1 MAAPSWSSAKAGK
14 ATEDPL
20 AVALKRELVVKAA
33 PDVSVLRGLWV
44 SLAERQHR
52 AGYELAYMAEHTPAK
67 ENESRALREEVSE
80 VQQAFTSLVGKERVL
95 KSLLADLLTRKIA
108 SGKKFATAREEQI
121 RLQYAAMAE
130 FQESMAVIQKRLDT
144 CTKKSEAVEL
154 DKKTVTAAILALLEK
169 NRESEEATDK
179 SNFKGGEQ
187 DEELDPD
194 AAEIE
199 QYYAS
204 NQTVELPANEK
215 ECFAM
220 AMAEYKT
227 RTEKLRL
234 DDEEILQETRKIEAL
249 EAEVAREMDAL
260 SRDVSATTGSVK
272 EMDATVA
279 ALDKQNKELTLKI
292 TKSDKAVTEQN
303 KLISAFQL
311 KLDQLKLQSAKYDV
325 LATGLQQK
333 MDTKESEAE
342 VEAYG
347 GGGGGGEDEAADST
361 EESVWRDVL
370 SP

>member
-1 MAAPSWSSAKAGK
+1 MSSSSSSSGGIQKSKAVVK
-14 ATEDPL
+14 SLEDPL
-20 AVALKRELVVKAA
+20 AVALNRELGAKPS
-33 PDVSVLRGLWV
+33 PDVAVLRGLWV
-44 SLAERQHR
+44 SLAERLHR
-52 AGYELAYMAEHTPAK
+52 AGYELGYMAEHMPAK
-67 ENESRALREEVSE
+67 ESESRALMEEVSQL
-80 VQQAFTSLVGKERVL
+80 QQEFTTLSGKERVL

-108 SGKKFATAREEQI
+108 SEKKHATAREEQI
-121 RLQYAAMAE
+121 RLQYAAMSE
-130 FQESMAVIQKRLDT
+130 FQESMAGIQQRLDA

-154 DKKTVTAAILALLEK
+154 DKKTVNAAILALLEK
-169 NRESEEATDK
+169 NRESEEATVESNGK
-179 SNFKGGEQ
+179 SGAEG
-187 DEELDPD
+187 EELDPD

-204 NQTVELPANEK
+204 NQTVELAANEK

-227 RTEKLRL
+227 RIEQLRL
-234 DDEEILQETRKIEAL
+234 NDEEILQETRKNEAL

-279 ALDKQNKELTLKI
+279 ALDKHNKELNLKI
-292 TKSDKAVTEQN
+292 TKIDYSVSEQN

-311 KLDQLKLQSAKYDV
+311 KLDQLKLQSAKYDN
-325 LATGLQQK
+325 LAAGLQK
-333 MDTKESEAE
+333 RMDTNES
-342 VEAYG
+342 VE
-347 GGGGGGEDEAADST
+347 EEAASAT